1 MKAPVK
7 DFLRLRTIKLPNLTQ
22 YRNNFEVLVNLAF
35 IVTFIVGLGILY
47 VNQIVKMEVLS
58 EAIKIK
64 NQGNLNLAQSTINK
78 T

>member
-1 MKAPVK
+1 MLTTKTFEFMKAPVK

-64 NQGNLNLAQSTINK
+64 N
-78 T
+78 